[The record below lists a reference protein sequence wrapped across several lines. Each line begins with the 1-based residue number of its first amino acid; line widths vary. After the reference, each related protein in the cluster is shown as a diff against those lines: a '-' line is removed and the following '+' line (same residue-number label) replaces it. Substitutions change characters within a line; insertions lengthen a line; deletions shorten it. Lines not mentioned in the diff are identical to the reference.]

1 MPWAICFRARIWG
14 VGFRLGEMIQASPG
28 LSYSQTSFIDHRGLQ
43 MQRLTSR
50 LILRPPILSDLAR
63 LFEIYGDPATNQFN
77 PSGPLTD
84 ISQASA
90 LLERWLS
97 HWANRG
103 YGQWAIST
111 RAEPGHVIGFGGID
125 TRAYLDVNRMN
136 LGYRFG
142 VAAWGHGY
150 ATELGRAALA
160 YGFEELL
167 APEIFAVVRPA
178 HAASISVLRKV
189 GMVHTDELD
198 DVPGAAPSW
207 VFAAH
212 PLKG

>member
-1 MPWAICFRARIWG
+1 
-14 VGFRLGEMIQASPG
+14 
-28 LSYSQTSFIDHRGLQ
+28 

-50 LILRPPILSDLAR
+50 LILRPPILNDLAR

-84 ISQASA
+84 LSQASA

-111 RAEPGHVIGFGGID
+111 RADPGHVVGFGGID
-125 TRAYLDVNRMN
+125 TRAYLDVDRMN

-142 VAAWGHGY
+142 VEAWGNGY
-150 ATELGRAALA
+150 ATELSQAALA

-178 HAASISVLRKV
+178 HTASISVLRKV

-198 DVPGAAPSW
+198 DVPGAAPSL

-212 PLKG
+212 PIKC